1 MTTQSQADPVFDGR
15 EDPAG
20 PVAPAKP
27 ADSSVPLHPLLATR
41 WSPRALDPAVVVT
54 DQQFRALFEAARW
67 APSWG
72 NTQPARFVAS
82 RRGEDAFDRI
92 HGTLSRGNRG
102 WAGSAAALAIGVA
115 RTADE
120 DGESLPYGEYG
131 VGLATQNLV
140 LQAVAEGLVAHQ
152 MAGFDREAVRA
163 EFDVPPEFEPV
174 VAIAVGG
181 KASSEVL
188 PGKLQEKEN
197 AARSRKPLADLVF
210 TATWGDSAF

>member
-1 MTTQSQADPVFDGR
+1 MTTQSQADPVFDA
-15 EDPAG
+15 PADS
-20 PVAPAKP
+20 AKP
-27 ADSSVPLHPLLATR
+27 ADSSVPLHPLLAAR

-72 NTQPARFVAS
+72 NTQPARFVAG
-82 RRGEDAFDRI
+82 RRGEDTFDRV

-102 WAGSAAALAIGVA
+102 WAGSAAALAIGLA

-120 DGESLPYGEYG
+120 DGEPLPYGEYG
-131 VGLATQNLV
+131 VGLAAQNLV

-163 EFDVPPEFEPV
+163 EFSVPPEFEPV

-181 KASSEVL
+181 KASPEVL

-197 AARSRKPLADLVF
+197 AVRSRKPLGDLVF
-210 TATWGDSAF
+210 TGTWEESAF